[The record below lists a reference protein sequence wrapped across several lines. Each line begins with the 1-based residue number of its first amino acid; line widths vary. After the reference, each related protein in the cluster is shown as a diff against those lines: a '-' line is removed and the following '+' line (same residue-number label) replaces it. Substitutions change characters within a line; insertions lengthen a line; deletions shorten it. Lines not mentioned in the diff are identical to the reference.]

1 MAAVD
6 LLLVDGSTVTVDNS
20 QVTYVQGEDNAVEV
34 IIPTMGE
41 NPIVLTVDEALADV
55 VTALGRIVDIDVS
68 YGSKYVNADKIMTI
82 FEVTGG
88 TSKVTYNSDFG
99 AYNDVFA
106 STESRSSIKTKI
118 DAL

>member
-20 QVTYVQGEDNAVEV
+20 QVTYVQGVDSAVEV

-41 NPIVLTVDEALADV
+41 NPIVLTVNDTVSDV
-55 VTALGRIVDIDVS
+55 VTLLARIVSIDTS

-99 AYNDVFA
+99 AFNDIFA

-118 DAL
+118 AAL